1 MKMVLNDCLFFMQFT
16 IQKVNSEIK
25 KIKKIMK
32 KYN

>member
-25 KIKKIMK
+25 NKENYEKI
-32 KYN
+32 